1 MCHCLVRRR
10 RPLARALTEDRWPEA
25 EHDAGPNQGL
35 VPHHRGVDDYAAL
48 ELLAR
53 TVYFAARQGMVDCTA
68 AFDLATAKLE
78 VSPLDAD
85 ATELALLSIECAEES
100 QPRMAEVALSLLA
113 KVGIGPGF
121 TEEPGWLTCLED
133 AMRQVN
139 RDAGATGTS
148 RPCRLRVND
157 DELTGDGNAYVE
169 TWDRYTGTSG
179 GIYPASGADP
189 VSALVA
195 VADDAQDALM
205 EALWAVWP
213 VCPVHRLG
221 VHAREYEQAA
231 VWWCVSDGG
240 HAVAGIGEWQG
251 H

>member
-1 MCHCLVRRR
+1 V
-10 RPLARALTEDRWPEA
+10 E
-25 EHDAGPNQGL
+25 
-35 VPHHRGVDDYAAL
+35 DYAAFGR
-48 ELLAR
+48 LAR
-53 TVYFAARQGMVDCTA
+53 TVYLAAREGMVDCTA
-68 AFDLATAKLE
+68 AFDLATSKLE

-85 ATELALLSIECAEES
+85 ATELALLSIECAEDT
-100 QPRMAEVALSLLA
+100 QPRRAEVALSLLA
-113 KVGIGPGF
+113 AVGFRPGF
-121 TEEPGWLTCLED
+121 TEEPGWPTCLED

-139 RDAGATGTS
+139 RDAGATGIG

-157 DELTGDGNAYVE
+157 DEFTGGGNAYVE
-169 TWDRYTGTSG
+169 TWDGYTGTSG
-179 GIYPASGADP
+179 GIYPASDADP

-231 VWWCVSDGG
+231 VWWCAGDSG
-240 HAVAGIGEWQG
+240 HAVAAIGEWQG
-251 H
+251 R